1 MLVLKFGGTSVSSKH
16 SLEHIRSILLQKN
29 EPYFVVVSALSGVT
43 NLLENMAHQA
53 LKNTFSPLL
62 EEFRTLHLQLIAEM
76 VDIPHQTE
84 LILEVQHQ
92 CNVLDEICHSIYTL
106 QELSPKTQA
115 LMLSKGE
122 ELSAFILS
130 RYLNLSG
137 CQLQLLD
144 SKALLVAD
152 GDYLKGEVDFQRSN
166 ANIQAAVKV
175 GNYIAG
181 GFMAANENGEV
192 VTLGRGG
199 SDYSAAI
206 YAGALQANALEIWSD
221 IDGIHSADP
230 SKVKNTKFIEKLSY
244 EEAFELA
251 YFGAKVVYPPSVIPV
266 MKNRIPLYIKNTFH
280 PEQKGTLVSAET
292 IVQDDKIQ
300 GISSLSNIAMLTVSG
315 IGLAKQKG
323 KARKIFQT
331 LEESDVNVILITQ
344 SSSEQ
349 SVGIA
354 IDQDDLALAEQALNA
369 VFAQDMESGL
379 MNPLK
384 VVKDQCIIAVV
395 GDNMKNKVGLS
406 GKVFSA
412 LGENGINILAIAQGA
427 SERNI
432 SIVIDQKEEV
442 KALNVLHEKFFSNAV
457 KNVHLFIAG
466 IGNVGKAFLNVI
478 EMQREHLLNDYHI
491 HLKIVGVANSSRFM
505 INEADGLSLSDIT
518 NIQEKGIA
526 YTAFPDF
533 LATVKAL
540 NLRNALFID
549 NTASQEVSNHYAAL
563 LQQSISVVTCNK
575 IACSSAYSQYALL
588 QQLAKE
594 HNCHFK
600 YETAVGAALPIIK
613 TIHDLLISGDRIDQ
627 IEAVI
632 SGSLN
637 FIFNAYDG
645 QRTFSE
651 VVLQAKEEG
660 YTEPDPLIDLSGLDV
675 MRKILILS
683 REAGY
688 ANELADIEF
697 ENFLPEDCSNAKSSD
712 ELFAQLTKHEAHFH
726 ALYQKAHKKGN
737 KLKVLATMQ
746 GGKMKVALREIQSD
760 SPFYNL
766 DGKDNVVAINTNR
779 YNPEPLVIKGA
790 GAGASIT
797 ASGVFADLMFITN
810 R

>member
-62 EEFRTLHLQLIAEM
+62 EEFRTLQLQLIAEM

-122 ELSAFILS
+122 ELSAFILY

-166 ANIQAAVKV
+166 AKIRAAVKV
-175 GNYIAG
+175 GNYITG

-478 EMQREHLLNDYHI
+478 EMQREHLVNDYHI
-491 HLKIVGVANSSRFM
+491 HLKIVGVANSNRFM
-505 INEADGLSLSDIT
+505 IDEADGLSLSDIA

-526 YTAFPDF
+526 YTAFTDF

-613 TIHDLLISGDRIDQ
+613 TIHDLLISGDRIDK

-712 ELFAQLTKHEAHFH
+712 ELFTQLTKHEAHFH
-726 ALYQKAHKKGN
+726 ALYQKAHEKGN